1 MTNDDQRAATTA
13 LAGWNTHPR
22 AREQG
27 LVTARSGDEL
37 LVYDLERHIAHRLNH
52 TAALLWAHCDGERSV
67 AGLRVLLERDVGAP
81 LSTDVVW
88 YGIRRLDRKRLL
100 GAGTKLPGDV
110 VICSRRELL
119 RRLTR
124 AGVVM
129 GVPVVASLA
138 VPTALLAQVSC
149 LPIGSDCSNDVRPC
163 CSPGVCKLFA
173 GPVFTCQ

>member
-13 LAGWNTHPR
+13 PAGWDTRPR

-52 TAALLWAHCDGERSV
+52 TAALLWTHCDGERSV
-67 AGLRVLLERDVGAP
+67 ADLRVLLERDVGAP

-100 GAGTKLPGDV
+100 GAGTKLPDDA

-129 GVPVVASLA
+129 GIPVVASLA
-138 VPTALLAQVSC
+138 IPTALLALTSC
-149 LPIGSDCSNDVRPC
+149 LPSGADCTSDPRPC
-163 CSPGVCKLFA
+163 CAPAVCSPYH
-173 GPVFTCQ
+173 GPAFICQ